1 MLFCAS
7 VSVAPKGARNR
18 HITAFLFCKSKTKK
32 PYPNSLGQD
41 FHPAVPP
48 KLTPKHPL
56 DPETIIS
63 AATGNGCGPRQKLLA
78 MRRSPCPHKSI
89 HRKVLC
95 RDSTIH
101 DSLKGCLTGYSSCS
115 TVCCSSVVLHY
126 MRPAGICQPL
136 FLTNYHH
143 KAKKNGEGRTA
154 QPSAPKILL
163 FTTAGGNPSP
173 PARRRPPRT
182 SAAGSPW
189 SGASSP
195 RPGCPE

>member
-1 MLFCAS
+1 MFC
-7 VSVAPKGARNR
+7 
-18 HITAFLFCKSKTKK
+18 LKSKTKK
-32 PYPNSLGQD
+32 PYPTSLGQD

-48 KLTPKHPL
+48 ELTPKRPL

-78 MRRSPCPHKSI
+78 GWRSPCPHKSI
-89 HRKVLC
+89 RRKVLC
-95 RDSTIH
+95 RDPTTH

-115 TVCCSSVVLHY
+115 TVCCSLVVLHY

-154 QPSAPKILL
+154 RASAPKILL
-163 FTTAGGNPSP
+163 FTTVGGNPSP
-173 PARRRPPRT
+173 PARRRPPRI